1 MAKLHGLRENYEL
14 GELLE
19 TNVHADP
26 IEQFKLWMN
35 DAIEHKQK
43 EPNAMVL
50 STINDKGAP
59 SSRVVLVKEID
70 PNGIIF
76 YTNYNSDKA
85 AHIHTSPIVA
95 LNFNWLDLQR
105 QVRMEGSVEK
115 IDAERA
121 TTYFQ
126 SRPKSS
132 QIGAWVSEQSKVITD
147 RQVLEDSKRL
157 LEEKYKDVDVLPK
170 PPHWGGYKVVP
181 RLIEF
186 WQGRRSRLHDRLRYT
201 LGENSVWAI
210 ERVSP

>member
-1 MAKLHGLRENYEL
+1 MAKYHELRENYEL

-19 TNVHADP
+19 ANVHANP

-35 DAIEHKQK
+35 DAIVYKQK

-50 STINDKGAP
+50 STINKNGTP

-70 PNGIIF
+70 PDGIIF

-85 AHIHTSPIVA
+85 TQINHTPQVA

-115 IDAERA
+115 IGVDRA

-132 QIGAWVSEQSKVITD
+132 QIGAWVSEQSKIIAS
-147 RQVLEDSKRL
+147 RKVLEDTKIE

-170 PPHWGGYKVVP
+170 PPHWGGYKVIP
-181 RLIEF
+181 NLIEF
-186 WQGRRSRLHDRLRYT
+186 WQGRRSRLHDRLRFI
-201 LGENSVWAI
+201 LQENGDWTI
-210 ERVSP
+210 KRVSP

>member
-14 GELLE
+14 GEMLE
-19 TNVHADP
+19 SNVLPDP
-26 IEQFKLWMN
+26 IEQFKIWMN

-50 STINDKGAP
+50 STTTENGTP

-85 AHIHTSPIVA
+85 VHIKHSPIVA

-132 QIGAWVSEQSKVITD
+132 QIGAWVSEQSKIITG
-147 RQVLEDSKRL
+147 RGILEQSKKAL
-157 LEEKYKDVDVLPK
+157 DEQYQGVEVLPK
-170 PPHWGGYKVVP
+170 PPHWGGYKVIP
-181 RLIEF
+181 NMIEF

-201 LGENSVWAI
+201 KKEDDSWQLV
-210 ERVSP
+210 RVSP

>member
-1 MAKLHGLRENYEL
+1 MAKLHVLREDYEL

-19 TNVHADP
+19 SIIDADP
-26 IEQFKLWMN
+26 IEQFKHWMN

-50 STINDKGAP
+50 STIDEKGAP

-70 PNGIIF
+70 SNGIVF

-85 AHIHTSPIVA
+85 SHINKKPSVA

-105 QVRMEGSVEK
+105 QVRMEGHVEK

-132 QIGAWVSEQSKVITD
+132 QIGAWVSEQSKIIAS
-147 RQVLEDSKRL
+147 REILENAKL
-157 LEEKYKDVDVLPK
+157 VLEEKYKDVEVLPK

-181 RLIEF
+181 HQIEF
-186 WQGRRSRLHDRLRYT
+186 WQGRRSRLHDRLRYIK
-201 LGENSVWAI
+201 LKNNNWDIV
-210 ERVSP
+210 RVSP